1 MGRVKSMVMSN
12 AGGEVKGVRA
22 RCCRAVRLTC
32 GLRVSAPTH
41 SAFKYAVQAPSG
53 LPERVVRLASGL
65 ACSVFVPQ
73 VHRLRRIYKWSVYPR
88 AVPTFLTKLPASLL
102 RYFQSTVCVLRH
114 VVYSKHRVSLGTHIE
129 DWRIL
134 CASHRQVNAV
144 YYTSLQTGQ

>member
-1 MGRVKSMVMSN
+1 MVW
-12 AGGEVKGVRA
+12 GFQF
-22 RCCRAVRLTC
+22 RLTLLLSTPC
-32 GLRVSAPTH
+32 RL
-41 SAFKYAVQAPSG
+41 QAAY
-53 LPERVVRLASGL
+53 RIVVVRLASGL
-65 ACSVFVPQ
+65 ACSVSVPQ